1 MTGVALV
8 GYSGSLAKGAITNF
22 LSFTVQEDEGAELGK
37 VLIGQSTHLAL
48 TLPTAN
54 QLMH

>member
-8 GYSGSLAKGAITNF
+8 GYSGSLAKNVITDF
-22 LSFTVQEDEGAELGK
+22 LGPTLQEDEGAQVAK

-48 TLPTAN
+48 TPPTVN
-54 QLMH
+54 QLMC